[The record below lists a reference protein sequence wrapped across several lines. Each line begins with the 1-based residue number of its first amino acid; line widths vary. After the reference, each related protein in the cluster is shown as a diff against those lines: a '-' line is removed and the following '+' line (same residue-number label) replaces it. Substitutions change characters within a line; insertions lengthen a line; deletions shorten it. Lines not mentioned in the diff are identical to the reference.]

1 MSLTLQQPEDDTV
14 VCVLRSLNNETAYLN
29 QSSIVHQMSQPY
41 KFPTQM
47 YEVGLRKFTY
57 FPNERQ
63 VTGSR
68 VRRGQRKKSRVV
80 KKKVKFHEKMPSPG
94 PFFPGYRPPQVVKT
108 VPVIKQEKE
117 DLYQFRNRF
126 NEHIGPVVNM
136 SLFLKSGVFLIEFNP
151 SDVEEILIL
160 SPALAQLLGH
170 RRQQFHT
177 GRYVGND
184 VMTDDYYKNLSV
196 NTELTISIVKFPYK
210 GSMITLHQ
218 QFDALRSFKKQ
229 NISYEEFF
237 QYVSSEVAR
246 DGYELSFTF
255 DQNKKVTI
263 TVNVTAVTDPR
274 NHVVLPL
281 EIRDCLG
288 FQREKFPV
296 GTYRSQVPINVTKYT
311 AIPADK
317 TLFFRFYAYSWLY
330 QEMKEPKS
338 LYVKDVVDELNQ
350 SFKNL
355 RSQEFTIEFYYDDG
369 HLRVFDIPPDVE
381 MTLPKPLASYFG
393 IPEETKIRNGSRI
406 PLASEIVY
414 EEDEI
419 EYLDEN
425 PTTSAAGEATRLLIC
440 CELVKEMPYGKRL
453 VNLLREIPLFYDVD
467 TEVEH
472 IFNPIQY
479 LPLNTSIVNEIRIN
493 YLDEDLRPVEFTN
506 KATSVTL
513 EFRRKF

>member
-14 VCVLRSLNNETAYLN
+14 VCVLRSSNNETAYLN
-29 QSSIVHQMSQPY
+29 QSSIVHQMSPPY
-41 KFPTQM
+41 KFPTRM

-57 FPNERQ
+57 FPDQRQ

-68 VRRGQRKKSRVV
+68 VKRGERKKSRLV
-80 KKKVKFHEKMPSPG
+80 KKKVKFHEKLAPPG
-94 PFFPGYRPPQVVKT
+94 PLYPGYRPPQVIKT
-108 VPVIKQEKE
+108 VPVIKKDNE
-117 DLYQFRNRF
+117 DLDRFMNRF
-126 NEHIGPVVNM
+126 NADIGPAINM
-136 SLFLKSGVFLIEFNP
+136 SLARKSGVFLVKFSP
-151 SDVEEILIL
+151 SDVEEILFL

-184 VMTDDYYKNLSV
+184 VMTDEYYRRLSV

-218 QFDALRSFKKQ
+218 QFDAVRSFKKRNLTYQ
-229 NISYEEFF
+229 EFF
-237 QYVSSEVAR
+237 QFVSSEVAR
-246 DGYELSFTF
+246 DGYELGFTF
-255 DQNKKVTI
+255 DENKKVTM
-263 TVNVTAVTDPR
+263 TVKVTAVTDPR
-274 NHVVLPL
+274 NYIVLPL

-288 FQREKFPV
+288 FQRDKFPV
-296 GTYRSQVPINVTKYT
+296 GTYKSHMPINLPKYT
-311 AIPADK
+311 AIPADQ

-330 QEMKEPKS
+330 QEMKEPKT
-338 LYVKDVVDELNQ
+338 LEVKDVIDELNQ
-350 SFKNL
+350 SFKSL
-355 RSQEFTIEFYYDDG
+355 RSQEFTVEFYYDDG
-369 HLRVFDIPPDVE
+369 HLAVFDIPPDVE
-381 MTLPKPLASYFG
+381 MTLPKPLATYFG
-393 IPEETKIRNGSRI
+393 IPQDQKIRNGSRI
-406 PLASEIVY
+406 ALASEIVY

-425 PTTSAAGEATRLLIC
+425 PITSVAGEPTRLLIC

-453 VNLLREIPLFYDVD
+453 VNLLREIPLSHNVN

-472 IFNPIQY
+472 VFNPIQY

-493 YLDEDLRPVEFTN
+493 YLDENLRPVEFTN